1 METHLKGTGIFLFE
15 NFKTNPTEVYYD
27 ETNYLQKYTTQY
39 FNLKEPPSPSEQKP
53 LFFKKKLKKA
63 QPY

>member
-53 LFFKKKLKKA
+53 LFF
-63 QPY
+63 